1 MTEFAYT
8 CLGEML
14 EGLGK
19 ALKDPQSDVRKS
31 FKLSRE
37 QLMTL
42 LGVIRIAGS
51 PDVQKKYI
59 GDLAFRWDVSE
70 RTIRTWIGDG
80 YIRPGRKVAGDS
92 RRFWYA
98 DEVDE
103 DERKLINRGLVK
115 PQKHHR
121 LRYFMKMINGIL

>member
-19 ALKDPQSDVRKS
+19 ALKDPKSDVRKK
-31 FKLSRE
+31 FTLSSE

-42 LGVIRIAGS
+42 MGLIRIAGS

-59 GDLAFRWDVSE
+59 GDLAKRWMVSE
-70 RTIRTWIGDG
+70 RTIRSWVSNG

-92 RRFWYA
+92 RSFWYA

-103 DERKLINRGLVK
+103 DERKLMNRGLVK
-115 PQKHHR
+115 PKEHHR
-121 LRYFMKMINGIL
+121 LKYFMRMINGIL